1 MNENDIAYKLA
12 MDSARKALKRKVSK
26 DEALRSLIRAGI
38 LDENGNFTAPY
49 QNLAKVVKYV
59 NR

>member
-1 MNENDIAYKLA
+1 MNENDVAYKLA
-12 MDSARKALKRKVSK
+12 MESARKALKRKVSK
-26 DEALRSLIRAGI
+26 HEALRSLIRAGI